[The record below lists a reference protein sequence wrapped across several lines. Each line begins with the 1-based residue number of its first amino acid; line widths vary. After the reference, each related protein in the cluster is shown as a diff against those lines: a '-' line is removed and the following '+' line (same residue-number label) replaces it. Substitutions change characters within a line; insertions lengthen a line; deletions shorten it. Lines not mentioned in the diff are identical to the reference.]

1 MMTKREKEVH
11 EMVRA
16 AGWGGGILSHI
27 RQEDVMAFAALHAP
41 YGADARDAY
50 FAQMRTLADKQAPCE
65 YQRYSKGQ
73 PVPLTI
79 KVTARN

>member
-1 MMTKREKEVH
+1 MTKREKEVH

-27 RQEDVMAFAALHAP
+27 RQEDVMALAALHAP
-41 YGADARDAY
+41 YGLNARDAY
-50 FAQMRTLADKQAPCE
+50 FAEMRALADKQAPCT

-73 PVPLTI
+73 PVPLPI
-79 KVTARN
+79 KVSPK